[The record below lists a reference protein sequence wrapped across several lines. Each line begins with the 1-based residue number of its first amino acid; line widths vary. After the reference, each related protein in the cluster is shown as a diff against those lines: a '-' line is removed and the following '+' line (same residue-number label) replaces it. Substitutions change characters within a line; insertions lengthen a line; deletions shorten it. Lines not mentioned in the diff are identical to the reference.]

1 MEFKETCFVVR
12 TQIVWLRTGSSGG
25 SCEYEDGPMGL
36 ISWLAERLLAFQDG
50 AWSMQS
56 VNDYSWYMYMQVKDM
71 ATLWWSECTAGW
83 GYPHWG
89 RTVRWAPWR
98 RRGAVG
104 GVGPCCGRGRASSH
118 DQTAAV
124 LPPPALLPTCEMK
137 THNCQNKHT
146 SYSRTDWWLI
156 QILR

>member
-1 MEFKETCFVVR
+1 MTDLTIVELEDNIKMEFGEKCFTVR
-12 TQIVWLRTGSSGG
+12 NRIVWLRRRRNTQ
-25 SCEYEDGPMGL
+25 
-36 ISWLAERLLAFQDG
+36 ISWLAERLLAFQEYV
-50 AWSMQS
+50 WSLQL
-56 VNDYSWYMYMQVKDM
+56 VTEYYRYMHMQVKDM

-83 GYPHWG
+83 GYPHWE

-104 GVGPCCGRGRASSH
+104 SVGPYCGRGRASSH

-137 THNCQNKHT
+137 THKYQKQSQFLT
-146 SYSRTDWWLI
+146 LYI
-156 QILR
+156 ILSSI